1 MSMGFEPFVI
11 VMPVTAQQRQRL
23 ESGDA
28 TGPREEIWA
37 ECVKVIE
44 QKKTPA
50 VAEYRHFGSVK
61 GDDIPHHKGVVPGCV
76 AQSEFMEFYGLGTL
90 TQRQNKL
97 MHVGELLQHGVPVP
111 AGVIIEP
118 LTDDV
123 AAEHGGWMI
132 RYQLGRID
140 CDTGFYDGEKLKTQ
154 TTPARD
160 MEILSRMD
168 NYALCILELYGEKDI
183 KHEG

>member
-1 MSMGFEPFVI
+1 MSLGFEPLVI

-28 TGPREEIWA
+28 IGPREEIWA
-37 ECVKVIE
+37 ECVKVIKN
-44 QKKTPA
+44 KKTQY
-50 VAEYRHFGSVK
+50 VAEYRHFGFAK

-76 AQSEFMEFYGLGTL
+76 APLEFMEFYGLGTM
-90 TQRQNKL
+90 TQQLNKEK
-97 MHVGELLQHGVPVP
+97 HTDELLRHGVPIP
-111 AGVIIEP
+111 SGVVINP
-118 LTDDV
+118 LEDDV
-123 AAEHGGWMI
+123 AAANGGWMI

-140 CDTGFYDGEKLKTQ
+140 CDTGFYDGERLKSE

-160 MEILSRMD
+160 MEILGRMD
-168 NYALCILELYGEKDI
+168 NYALCLLELYGEKDI